1 MPRNRRPLSAERS
14 QSSSQS
20 SSQSHLPVSGLIRRR
35 MKTLFAMLVG
45 LLVFQVTVMWTVE
58 DLTLLESVW
67 ITMTTVSTVG
77 YGDYAPQT
85 LIGRLSTIIVLF
97 IGAMTLL
104 TLIISDFI
112 EYRFYRRER
121 ILRGL
126 WVYKMK
132 GHIVIINTPQHGGEP
147 YFMRFASQIRSNPG
161 YETVPIMLLTRQFP
175 NGLPPELTDM
185 GLVHF
190 HGTGSDPSA
199 LQAVHAGSARHIVVL
214 TTDEN
219 DANADSITFDIAYR
233 LSELN
238 MGYQT
243 TSECVADRNR
253 SRLKALGIRAVIR
266 PIRTYPEI
274 MVRAVVAPGSEK
286 VLEDLFN
293 YEHDHPQRYD
303 FLLEDLNW
311 ADIVSAL
318 IRHDIGTALAYIDDD
333 GEVICQPPIKE
344 PIKGKGLIVLV
355 RSSDTPGLDVVKEA
369 LERYRKFLEKWRNGQ
384 EIDSTDS

>member
-147 YFMRFASQIRSNPG
+147 YLMRFASQIRSNPG
-161 YETVPIMLLTRQFP
+161 YETIPIMLLTRQFP
-175 NGLPPELTDM
+175 DGLPPHLTDM

-199 LQAVHAGSARHIVVL
+199 LQAVHAEIG
-214 TTDEN
+214 
-219 DANADSITFDIAYR
+219 
-233 LSELN
+233 
-238 MGYQT
+238 
-243 TSECVADRNR
+243 
-253 SRLKALGIRAVIR
+253 RASCR
-266 PIRTYPEI
+266 ER
-274 MVRAVVAPGSEK
+274 
-286 VLEDLFN
+286 
-293 YEHDHPQRYD
+293 
-303 FLLEDLNW
+303 
-311 ADIVSAL
+311 VSAL
-318 IRHDIGTALAYIDDD
+318 
-333 GEVICQPPIKE
+333 V
-344 PIKGKGLIVLV
+344 
-355 RSSDTPGLDVVKEA
+355 
-369 LERYRKFLEKWRNGQ
+369 
-384 EIDSTDS
+384 